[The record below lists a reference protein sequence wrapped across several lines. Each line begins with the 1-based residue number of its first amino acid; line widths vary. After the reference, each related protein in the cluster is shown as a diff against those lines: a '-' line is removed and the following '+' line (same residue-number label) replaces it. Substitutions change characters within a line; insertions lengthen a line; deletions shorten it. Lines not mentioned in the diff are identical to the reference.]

1 MGFIFPLFL
10 IAGLAALIP
19 IVIHLVNLRRYKQEL
34 FPNIRFLKK
43 LQVVS
48 KRPSKVRKRWLLLMR
63 ILFILSLILAFAQP
77 FWKKNASNNAPL
89 SNVSVIY
96 IDNSFSMTA
105 QSEGKTLLSLAKND
119 ALQLVNESPSDAR
132 FVILSNTDL
141 YYSSPVDKH
150 LAQIGIGAITP
161 SAQKTTIKDLKNALA
176 ISTSFV
182 QNQTLPVYV
191 FSDFQASTL
200 KSGFGLTDSLPRINF
215 YLFPVQAKNS
225 ENVFIDSVTLQ
236 DSELRGNT
244 SNKLIAT
251 IARNNKEKELTTNV
265 RLWINGQ
272 TQLVKSITFQ
282 QGNNYLSDTLPI
294 FIEPN
299 KWTKAELTVEDAP
312 VSFDDTFRLVV
323 KKPSGFSVLI
333 LARGKKVSPYLQAA
347 FNSMPDVIQKIADP
361 INLSGLDWNTF
372 SLVVVQNGEDGNPI
386 VDSAL
391 KSVLATG
398 GNILFFP
405 GQSVEQTAANNCL
418 NRLAKIQ
425 LGTLDTSRE
434 QVVTLQR
441 DHPLLAGIFASIPDQ
456 IQLPVAN
463 SHFPITAALSA
474 NQQDIMSF
482 PDGSPLLTS
491 FNFDE
496 GKLFLCTAPL
506 DGESSNF
513 PLSYFFAPVL
523 FKMTI
528 PVDALQQYSITI
540 GNDNPIWISGNI
552 HNGNHQIW
560 HLYGSEEDF
569 IPPQK
574 TGGRGLAISVG
585 QVVHQTGF
593 YHLIQEGNEQDS
605 IWVAVNANPLESLLA
620 PATKEDIEKAFTP
633 QKIIWLNAQ
642 KIQNEGWV
650 ASSEPF
656 PLWKLAIAIA
666 LFCLLMETL
675 LLLLPGVKPKNLS

>member
-1 MGFIFPLFL
+1 
-10 IAGLAALIP
+10 
-19 IVIHLVNLRRYKQEL
+19 
-34 FPNIRFLKK
+34 
-43 LQVVS
+43 
-48 KRPSKVRKRWLLLMR
+48 
-63 ILFILSLILAFAQP
+63 
-77 FWKKNASNNAPL
+77 
-89 SNVSVIY
+89 
-96 IDNSFSMTA
+96 
-105 QSEGKTLLSLAKND
+105 
-119 ALQLVNESPSDAR
+119 
-132 FVILSNTDL
+132 
-141 YYSSPVDKH
+141 
-150 LAQIGIGAITP
+150 
-161 SAQKTTIKDLKNALA
+161 
-176 ISTSFV
+176 
-182 QNQTLPVYV
+182 
-191 FSDFQASTL
+191 
-200 KSGFGLTDSLPRINF
+200 
-215 YLFPVQAKNS
+215 
-225 ENVFIDSVTLQ
+225 
-236 DSELRGNT
+236 
-244 SNKLIAT
+244 
-251 IARNNKEKELTTNV
+251 
-265 RLWINGQ
+265 
-272 TQLVKSITFQ
+272 
-282 QGNNYLSDTLPI
+282 
-294 FIEPN
+294 
-299 KWTKAELTVEDAP
+299 
-312 VSFDDTFRLVV
+312 
-323 KKPSGFSVLI
+323 
-333 LARGKKVSPYLQAA
+333 
-347 FNSMPDVIQKIADP
+347 
-361 INLSGLDWNTF
+361 
-372 SLVVVQNGEDGNPI
+372 
-386 VDSAL
+386 
-391 KSVLATG
+391 
-398 GNILFFP
+398 
-405 GQSVEQTAANNCL
+405 
-418 NRLAKIQ
+418 
-425 LGTLDTSRE
+425 
-434 QVVTLQR
+434 
-441 DHPLLAGIFASIPDQ
+441 
-456 IQLPVAN
+456 
-463 SHFPITAALSA
+463 
-474 NQQDIMSF
+474 MSF